1 MMCSKN
7 IHKMTS
13 QLTATPGTKVT
24 IKDLPELRR
33 VKPIAIS
40 TAITVP
46 MLKSVLDRPLS
57 ISVGRA
63 STRQR
68 AAWEGVRVGGIHRLG
83 FSDY

>member
-33 VKPIAIS
+33 VKR